1 MLHHGETQAQVW
13 FPGQFPH
20 DRVWGFDRQHFMCHL
35 TSKKSQ
41 RAFSFW
47 AIGIRHRKLNEM
59 EAMVERNSEMPDESD
74 ALMYVSV
81 FWQHWESRSFQ
92 PEVALNFSTMA
103 AQRSQGWFCS
113 YFLAVPLLNLQ
124 ILSEGSYWEHVW
136 SSAWLKLGSNEV
148 GQPWRY
154 GICGSAED
162 QWWCWH
168 LVWSVAGV
176 KVQSLGLRGFWNESW
191 VSIERKW

>member
-1 MLHHGETQAQVW
+1 MMTILIFALQVPPSSGSAFHWVPACFMGSCTEAHQTYASSRSQAQVW

-81 FWQHWESRSFQ
+81 FWQH
-92 PEVALNFSTMA
+92 
-103 AQRSQGWFCS
+103 
-113 YFLAVPLLNLQ
+113 
-124 ILSEGSYWEHVW
+124 
-136 SSAWLKLGSNEV
+136 
-148 GQPWRY
+148 
-154 GICGSAED
+154 
-162 QWWCWH
+162 
-168 LVWSVAGV
+168 
-176 KVQSLGLRGFWNESW
+176 
-191 VSIERKW
+191 